1 MPELRWNPLER
12 EWVIIATERSR
23 RPHDFKKSAE
33 TPPTKPAW
41 VENCPFCVGH
51 ENQTPLEV
59 DAFRDPDS
67 APNTPGWWVRTV
79 PNKFPALSPE
89 GVLTPQERDIY
100 RTAQS
105 VGVHEVIIET
115 PLHNQTPATM
125 PEEQW
130 REAVRMYHHRLR
142 THAQDPRYGSLLL
155 FRNEGRSAGASLEHP
170 HAQLIALPFVPP
182 VIQKHLAGIQHY
194 QAEHG
199 RHPVEAILE
208 QEHREGARLVR
219 TTRHYTAFAP
229 YFARVP
235 FEVWIVPN
243 KAQAHFHEICDSER
257 DEFADLLRWVLQRID
272 TVLGTSPY
280 NFMLITAPLHQH
292 AEVDFWWYLRLV
304 PRLTID
310 AGFEIGTGVGI
321 NITAPED
328 SARFLRENSSEVDTS
343 ALQPR

>member
-1 MPELRWNPLER
+1 MPELRWNPIER

-23 RPHDFKKSAE
+23 RPHDFKKSAD
-33 TPPTKPAW
+33 TPATKPEW

-59 DAFRDPDS
+59 DAFRSPDS

-89 GVLTPQERDIY
+89 GDFTPRERGIY

-105 VGVHEVIIET
+105 IGVHEVIIET

-142 THAQDPRYGSLLL
+142 LHAQDPRYASLLL

-182 VIQKHLAGIQHY
+182 VIQKHLAGIHHY
-194 QAEHG
+194 QMEHR
-199 RHPVEAILE
+199 RHPMVAILE
-208 QEHREGARLVR
+208 QEHREGMRLVR
-219 TTRHYTAFAP
+219 TTRHYTAFVP
-229 YFARVP
+229 YFARAP

-243 KAQAHFHEICDSER
+243 TAQVHFHEISDSER
-257 DEFADLLRWVLQRID
+257 DEFADLLRWVLQRMD
-272 TVLGTSPY
+272 TLLGTPPY
-280 NFMLITAPLHQH
+280 NFMLLTAPLHQQS
-292 AEVDFWWYLRLV
+292 ATDFWWYLRLV

-310 AGFEIGTGVGI
+310 AGFEMGTGVGI

-328 SARFLRENSSEVDTS
+328 SARFLRED
-343 ALQPR
+343 LP